1 MGAWGSKRN
10 HFYGGN
16 PNEKYSISKKRDT
29 EPNDLDEMSEAE
41 MEEVEAK
48 IVQVK
53 QLTELDE
60 DDFLDTFASTTRND
74 KLEKN
79 SDANSRLKKSD
90 VPEGNF
96 DLNSKIE
103 LDLSKLSQKERVQ
116 LFHRESPEFEGILAD
131 FQSKMTEASSRLQP
145 IIDLLSDGKI
155 PSNGPA
161 AEFIKAKHQIILNYC
176 TNIAAYFMFKTRRTN
191 LKFHPITG
199 RLVQYKQLLN
209 RMDTVDKLVAPQ
221 VDRILVAV
229 SQKSDAKGD
238 KEKENKDTEKSRVP
252 NYKMLDI

>member
-60 DDFLDTFASTTRND
+60 DDFLDTFASATKND
-74 KLEKN
+74 KPEKN
-79 SDANSRLKKSD
+79 ADANSRLKESD
-90 VPEGNF
+90 VPGGNF

-103 LDLSKLSQKERVQ
+103 LDLSKLSEKERVQ
-116 LFHRESPEFEGILAD
+116 LFHRESPEFKGILAD
-131 FQSKMTEASSRLQP
+131 FQLKMTEASSRLQP
-145 IIDLLSDGKI
+145 IIDLMSNGKL

-161 AEFIKAKHQIILNYC
+161 AEFIKAKHQIIL
-176 TNIAAYFMFKTRRTN
+176 K
-191 LKFHPITG
+191 
-199 RLVQYKQLLN
+199 
-209 RMDTVDKLVAPQ
+209 
-221 VDRILVAV
+221 
-229 SQKSDAKGD
+229 
-238 KEKENKDTEKSRVP
+238 
-252 NYKMLDI
+252 